1 MATVEGKGESPDFS
15 QPWKFNDV
23 VLVVEDK
30 KLHVHRAVLAL
41 CSPVFEKMFTS
52 EFQEKGKNEISLPGK
67 KANELIQFLQIIYL
81 YQRSQP
87 IK

>member
-15 QPWKFNDV
+15 QPWKFSDV

-30 KLHVHRAVLAL
+30 KLHVHRALLAL

-52 EFQEKGKNEISLPGK
+52 
-67 KANELIQFLQIIYL
+67 
-81 YQRSQP
+81 
-87 IK
+87 